1 MSQTAK
7 HIIFIGRVQGIGF
20 RFTALDIAN
29 RYKLTG
35 MVRNV
40 PDGTVEMIAQ
50 GPSDD
55 IADCIRDIKEAFEDY
70 IRETKTEEVPPDPQ
84 YTNFKITF

>member
-1 MSQTAK
+1 MNQTAK
-7 HIIFIGRVQGIGF
+7 HIIFAGRVQGIGF

-35 MVRNV
+35 MVRNL
-40 PDGTVEMIAQ
+40 PDGTVEMITQ
-50 GPSDD
+50 GPADD

-70 IRETKTEEVPPDPQ
+70 IRETKTEEIPPDPK
-84 YTNFKITF
+84 YTNFKIAF

>member
-7 HIIFIGRVQGIGF
+7 RIIFVGRVQGIGF

-29 RYKLTG
+29 RYRLTG

>member
-1 MSQTAK
+1 MNHTAK
-7 HIIFIGRVQGIGF
+7 HIIFTGRVQGIGF

-29 RYKLTG
+29 RHRLTG
-35 MVRNV
+35 LVRNA

-55 IADCIRDIKEAFEDY
+55 IADCIRDIKEAFEGY
-70 IRETKTEEVPPDPQ
+70 IRETKTEEIPPDPK
-84 YTNFKITF
+84 YTNFKIAF

>member
-1 MSQTAK
+1 MNQTAK
-7 HIIFIGRVQGIGF
+7 HIIFTGRVQGIGF

-29 RYKLTG
+29 RYRLTG
-35 MVRNV
+35 LVRNL

-55 IADCIRDIKEAFEDY
+55 IADCIRDIQDSFAGY
-70 IRETKTEEVPPDPQ
+70 IRETKTEEVTFNPQ
-84 YTNFKITF
+84 YTDFKITF

>member
-1 MSQTAK
+1 MNQTAK
-7 HIIFIGRVQGIGF
+7 HIIFTGRVQGIGF

-35 MVRNV
+35 LVRNA

-50 GPSDD
+50 GLSDD
-55 IADCIRDIKEAFEDY
+55 IADCIRDIKEAFEGY
-70 IRETKTEEVPPDPQ
+70 IRETKTEEIPPDPK
-84 YTNFKITF
+84 YTNFKIAF